1 MKKLNASSVAV
12 IFIIALLLCV
22 FMLIIVD
29 TTVVDVVYADEQHS
43 SSDINEICEEFTKK
57 INLQIETEKTILQY
71 EAYIDERFNIG
82 GSSQSA
88 EGITD
93 EWIFQIVPKAVFDM
107 RPNNFLYIG
116 GKYGFYVDYD
126 SANDEYFVY
135 LLLHEFDYQTTS
147 GHIEQTIRPLYYE
160 KYKIEQHLIFYFQ
173 LKNIYHNLNL
183 YYQILYNKNYLNQHF
198 VSSLLL

>member
-160 KYKIEQHLIFYFQ
+160 KYK
-173 LKNIYHNLNL
+173 
-183 YYQILYNKNYLNQHF
+183 YNKENGTVSLRYLG
-198 VSSLLL
+198 SSTVGRYLKYSQTKNVYIKDVE